1 MIALHWLED
10 ECSRAPTL
18 DLDTLIDC
26 FFLVDIAV
34 SFNTGIY
41 LKGGA
46 EYIDRR
52 GEVAWQYLK
61 GLYIYIYIYVY
72 IYTHIYICIYIYIE
86 REGQDKSKCIINM
99 GALF

>member
-61 GLYIYIYIYVY
+61 GLYIYIYVY
-72 IYTHIYICIYIYIE
+72 IYIHIYMCVCMCVCVCVCVCIH
-86 REGQDKSKCIINM
+86 K
-99 GALF
+99 

>member
-86 REGQDKSKCIINM
+86 RERERASERMYISCI
-99 GALF
+99 

>member
-61 GLYIYIYIYVY
+61 GLYIYICIY
-72 IYTHIYICIYIYIE
+72 IYTHIYICIYI
-86 REGQDKSKCIINM
+86 
-99 GALF
+99 